1 MGEPSTDPRP
11 HAGPSARPGSADF
24 ERDVHAVARL
34 VPPGRVTSYGA
45 IARYLGAARASRMVG
60 WAMNRAL
67 AVPSVPEADVD
78 GHPSIPAH
86 RVVNRQGLLTGRLHF
101 PTPTAMAERLREEGV
116 PVEGDRVVDFAAH
129 FWDPNTE
136 L

>member
-1 MGEPSTDPRP
+1 MKPSEQGRP
-11 HAGPSARPGSADF
+11 VPTARPGSGDF

-34 VPPGRVTSYGA
+34 VPHGRVTSYGA
-45 IARYLGAARASRMVG
+45 IARYLGAARSSRMVG

-67 AVPSVPEADVD
+67 EHSATPD
-78 GHPSIPAH
+78 GPVPAH

-101 PTPTAMAERLREEGV
+101 PTPTAMAERLEAEGV
-116 PVEGDRVVDFAAH
+116 RVDGDRVVDFDAH
-129 FWDPNTE
+129 FWDPTTE